1 MAYYSIFPEKD
12 TTLYSHPDRT
22 LLNTGH
28 DEILEVVKEKG
39 QSDQVYYPS
48 RVLIKFKT
56 LDIMD
61 VFENKITSQ
70 AAWSSSLQ
78 LFSAEHK
85 NLHEA
90 LNLQAYAASTGWNEG
105 TGRFS
110 NLPSSSNGASWVYKD
125 NTETKT
131 QWTTGSIVTTGLTY
145 GSSSIIINALP
156 SGSQMEL
163 TINGVDFVPVISA
176 SLFDNSNSEFFV
188 EASSS
193 VDLFA
198 QNLIDMI
205 NISQSLT
212 LVSASYNA
220 SSNLLMLSGSNSG
233 SAYNVSVTTSSIN
246 GNDQVIFGSL
256 PPSAGLSVQG
266 GTSTT
271 TTPWTAG
278 TTGSILATPIK
289 EGGGEWYTG
298 SGFYTTQQFLN
309 GDILD
314 TDLDVTSITNKHS
327 ASLFSSAGYP
337 TGIFNNGFIIKQP
350 QTVEENTSSSF
361 GEMKYYSTDT
371 HTIYAPKLT
380 FKWDD
385 SSYNPTVGAPVLSSG
400 DIFLSLFNNK
410 KSFQRK
416 SKQRFRLTT
425 RKRYPDRTFV
435 SSSNYLDIQY
445 LRNTSY
451 YSIRDAETDEVI
463 IPFDTSFTKLSADS
477 EGMYFDL
484 WMDGFQPERYYKI
497 MFRADNTDGIQI
509 FDEDYIFKI
518 IR

>member
-22 LLNTGH
+22 ILNSGH
-28 DEILEVVKEKG
+28 DEILEIVKEKG
-39 QSDQVYYPS
+39 KSDQVYYPS
-48 RVLIKFKT
+48 RVLLKFNST
-56 LDIMD
+56 DIID
-61 VFENKITSQ
+61 VLQNKVNNT
-70 AAWSSSLQ
+70 WSSSLQ
-78 LFSAEHK
+78 LFSTEHK
-85 NLHEA
+85 NLYET
-90 LNLQAYAASTGWNEG
+90 LNLQAYAVSTGWNEG

-110 NLPSSSNGASWVYKD
+110 NLPSSSNGASWIYKD

-145 GSSSIIINALP
+145 GSSSIAINALP

-176 SLFDNSNSEFFV
+176 SLFDNNDSEFFV

-198 QNLIDMI
+198 QNLIDII

-212 LVSASYNA
+212 LVTASYNT
-220 SSNLLMLSGSNSG
+220 SNNTLILSGSNSG
-233 SAYNVSVTTSSIN
+233 SSHNVTITTSSIT
-246 GNDQVIFGSL
+246 GNNQIIFS
-256 PPSAGLSVQG
+256 STAGFSVQG

-271 TTPWTAG
+271 TIPWATG
-278 TTGSILATPIK
+278 TTGSISSTPIK
-289 EGGGEWYTG
+289 EGGGEWFTG
-298 SGFYTTQQFLN
+298 SGFYTTQQFTN
-309 GDILD
+309 GDVLD

-327 ASLFSSAGYP
+327 ASLFYSSTYP
-337 TGIFNNGFIIKQP
+337 TGIFNNGFIVKQP

-385 SSYNPTVGAPVLSSG
+385 SVYSHSGTILTSG
-400 DIFLSLFNNK
+400 DIFLSLYNNK
-410 KSFQRK
+410 STFQRK

-435 SSSNYLDIQY
+435 TSSNYLDVQY
-445 LRNTSY
+445 LPATSY
-451 YSIRDAETDEVI
+451 YSVRDGETDEVI

-484 WMDGFQPERYYKI
+484 YMDGLQPERYYKL
-497 MFRADNTDGIQI
+497 MFRSDLNDGIKI
-509 FDEDYIFKI
+509 FDEDYIFKV